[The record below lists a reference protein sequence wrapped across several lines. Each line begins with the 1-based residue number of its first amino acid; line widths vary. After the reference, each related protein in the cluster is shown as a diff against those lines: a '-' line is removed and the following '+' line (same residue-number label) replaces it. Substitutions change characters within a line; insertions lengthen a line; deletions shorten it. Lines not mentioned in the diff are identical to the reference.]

1 MDFAFYDEIGGRSVG
16 GAVLAPVRRLVRR
29 VMRPTLYRLR
39 DLLQFL
45 FDKHREDRA
54 RIEQLEGQV
63 AALRAQVAAQQAQ
76 LAAYRPL
83 IADYVGVTRRVAELE
98 NQLLRTLAE
107 PRPVIVRNAA

>member
-1 MDFAFYDEIGGRSVG
+1 MDFAFYDEIGARSSG
-16 GAVLAPVRRLVRR
+16 GVVLAPVRRAVRR
-29 VMRPTLYRLR
+29 LMRPTLYRLR

-54 RIEQLEGQV
+54 RIEQLERQV
-63 AALRAQVAAQQAQ
+63 VALQSQ

-83 IADYVGVTRRVAELE
+83 VADYVGVTRRVAELE

-107 PRPVIVRNAA
+107 PRPVTIRAAA

>member
-1 MDFAFYDEIGGRSVG
+1 MDFAFYDEIGGRSAS
-16 GAVLAPVRRLVRR
+16 GAALLPVRRAIRR

-45 FDKHREDRA
+45 FDKHREDRT
-54 RIEQLEGQV
+54 RIEQLERQV
-63 AALRAQVAAQQAQ
+63 AALQTQ

-83 IADYVGVTRRVAELE
+83 VADYVGVTRRVAELE

-107 PRPVIVRNAA
+107 PRPVVVRNAA